1 MGFSYLGTTMTWHSC
16 PCGKTPPKPPLQLV
30 INLNSLSQLI
40 QTGFGFLF
48 QLFFPQFNSENY
60 LEPER
65 FSKQVPYCIW
75 VLTSNQFSWIVLW
88 THNPEPS
95 WSTPPLF
102 KFFKIQSLQ
111 VWTRFAKFGEIHIH
125 TAPKIPPKIMQP
137 TWARRSHS
145 TKNQLKEKSPEAN
158 FIRSNTLWALL
169 RFKVQKI
176 QFQCHL
182 QSVSFSHAAT
192 VPLARSSPPLPL
204 VRSCTRVRGAFL
216 ASVARWLALAGV
228 FCGVGTRALS

>member
-1 MGFSYLGTTMTWHSC
+1 MTWHSC

-48 QLFFPQFNSENY
+48 QLFFPKFNSENY

-111 VWTRFAKFGEIHIH
+111 VWTRFAKFGEIHIY
-125 TAPKIPPKIMQP
+125 TSPKIPQKFRQPPGAMRGHPTKI
-137 TWARRSHS
+137 
-145 TKNQLKEKSPEAN
+145 QLQENSPHAK
-158 FIRSNTLWALL
+158 IISSNTWPAL
-169 RFKVQKI
+169 F
-176 QFQCHL
+176 
-182 QSVSFSHAAT
+182 
-192 VPLARSSPPLPL
+192 P
-204 VRSCTRVRGAFL
+204 
-216 ASVARWLALAGV
+216 
-228 FCGVGTRALS
+228 